1 MYYEIIKW
9 SRRGATMELLI
20 EALFDLVMQGTI
32 GLSKSRKVPMPIR
45 IICGVLIVAVFAA
58 VIFLIG
64 FIGVSFLKEKPWGGI
79 AILLFDVLLAGLCI
93 FRVVRAVHTRDT

>member
-1 MYYEIIKW
+1 
-9 SRRGATMELLI
+9 MELLI

-45 IICGVLIVAVFAA
+45 IIGGVLIVAVFAA

-64 FIGVSFLKEKPWGGI
+64 FMGVSFLKEKPWGGI
-79 AILLFDVLLAGLCI
+79 LILLFDAFLAALCI
-93 FRVVRAVHTRDT
+93 FRFMRMVRNRTI